1 MDIIRQIEAA
11 GIVGCGGAGFPT
23 HRKLAGSF
31 RYLIANGAE
40 CEPLLR
46 TDRYLMRHE
55 APALVR
61 GLTALAEAL
70 GTERCVIA
78 VKARYHR
85 EIQALRRAVEEAE
98 APVELRLLGNFYPAG
113 DEQAVVYE
121 VTGRA
126 VPPGKLPA
134 AVGAVVDNIATIFAV
149 SQALEGRPLTEK
161 YVTVSGAVRRPVIL
175 RVPVGTSFRECIDG
189 AGGPVE
195 EDCRVVSGGP
205 MMGKFLTKAQLERAV
220 VTKTTSGILVLPAG
234 GWHQRKEAVP
244 VERMLRQARAA
255 CIQCAACTQLC
266 PRHLLG
272 HPLEPHRIMR
282 RLSSG
287 TPLAQLLEEPDVRAA
302 QLCCEC
308 GVCEVYACPM
318 GLQPR
323 RINAL
328 VKGELAG
335 AGLRWQGEGAAPRP
349 EREYRKIS
357 PQRAAARMGL
367 GRYAGA
373 EPEELRV
380 LTPRQVE
387 LPLQMHIGA
396 PCVPVVEEGARVR
409 VGEAVALPPEGAL
422 GAAIHAS
429 ITGRVLSVSDRIV
442 LEAE

>member
-31 RYLIANGAE
+31 QYLIANGAE

-46 TDRYLMRHE
+46 TDRYLMRRE
-55 APALVR
+55 APALIR
-61 GLTALAEAL
+61 ALAAL
-70 GTERCVIA
+70 GQELGAEHCVIA
-78 VKARYHR
+78 VKAHYHR
-85 EIQALRRAVEEAE
+85 EIQALRQAIDEAE
-98 APVELRLLGNFYPAG
+98 APVELCLLDNFYPAG
-113 DEQAVVYE
+113 DEQTVVHE
-121 VTGRA
+121 VTGRT

-134 AVGAVVDNIATIFAV
+134 AAGAVVDNIATIFAV
-149 SQALEGRPLTEK
+149 SQAMEGRPLTEK
-161 YVTVSGAVRRPVIL
+161 YVTVSGAVRSPAIVK
-175 RVPVGTSFRECIDG
+175 VPVGTAFAACIEA
-189 AGGPVE
+189 AGGTAL
-195 EDCRVVSGGP
+195 EDYYVISGGP
-205 MMGKFLTKAQLERAV
+205 MMGKYLTKDQAEQAV

-234 GWHQRKEAVP
+234 GWHQRKEELS
-244 VERMLRQARAA
+244 VERMLNRARSA
-255 CIQCAACTQLC
+255 CIQCTACTQLC

-287 TPLAQLLEEPDVRAA
+287 APLAELLESPEIRAA

-323 RINAL
+323 RINGIL
-328 VKGELAG
+328 KGELAR
-335 AGLRWQGEGAAPRP
+335 AGLRWQGEGGPVSP
-349 EREYRKIS
+349 ERDYRKIA

-380 LTPRQVE
+380 LTPGRVE
-387 LPLQMHIGA
+387 LPLKMHIGA
-396 PCVPVVEEGARVR
+396 PCVPTVEAGAHVKA
-409 VGEAVALPPEGAL
+409 GDLIALPPEGAL

-429 ITGRVLSVSDRIV
+429 ITGRALSVTDRIV

>member
-11 GIVGCGGAGFPT
+11 GVVGCGGAGFPT

-98 APVELRLLGNFYPAG
+98 ALVELHLLGNFYPAG

-195 EDCRVVSGGP
+195 EDCCVVSGGP

-220 VTKTTSGILVLPAG
+220 VTKTT
-234 GWHQRKEAVP
+234 
-244 VERMLRQARAA
+244 
-255 CIQCAACTQLC
+255 
-266 PRHLLG
+266 
-272 HPLEPHRIMR
+272 
-282 RLSSG
+282 
-287 TPLAQLLEEPDVRAA
+287 
-302 QLCCEC
+302 
-308 GVCEVYACPM
+308 
-318 GLQPR
+318 
-323 RINAL
+323 
-328 VKGELAG
+328 
-335 AGLRWQGEGAAPRP
+335 
-349 EREYRKIS
+349 
-357 PQRAAARMGL
+357 
-367 GRYAGA
+367 
-373 EPEELRV
+373 
-380 LTPRQVE
+380 
-387 LPLQMHIGA
+387 
-396 PCVPVVEEGARVR
+396 
-409 VGEAVALPPEGAL
+409 
-422 GAAIHAS
+422 
-429 ITGRVLSVSDRIV
+429 
-442 LEAE
+442 